1 MNSIQDREVGFQW
14 FSELMGDEP
23 NLNPRII
30 DDLFMSKIVMLNPNL
45 VTETGFE
52 CFFLFF
58 KAVNCKSNNVGSE
71 SRLVYFS
78 IFTFHI
84 FYEMY

>member
-1 MNSIQDREVGFQW
+1 
-14 FSELMGDEP
+14 MGDEP

-30 DDLFMSKIVMLNPNL
+30 DDFFMSKIVMLNPNL

-52 CFFLFF
+52 CFFRFF
-58 KAVNCKSNNVGSE
+58 KAVNCKSNKVGPE

-78 IFTFHI
+78 IFTFYMPIHRDLD
-84 FYEMY
+84 

>member
-1 MNSIQDREVGFQW
+1 
-14 FSELMGDEP
+14 MGDEP

-30 DDLFMSKIVMLNPNL
+30 DDFFMSKIVMLNPNL

-52 CFFLFF
+52 CFFRFC
-58 KAVNCKSNNVGSE
+58 KAVNCKSNKVGPE

-78 IFTFHI
+78 IFTFYMPIHRDLD
-84 FYEMY
+84 

>member
-1 MNSIQDREVGFQW
+1 MQDREVGFQW
-14 FSELMGDEP
+14 FSEIMGNKP

-30 DDLFMSKIVMLNPNL
+30 EDFFMSNIAMLNPNL

-52 CFFLFF
+52 CIFRFF
-58 KAVNCKSNNVGSE
+58 KAVNCKSNYVGPE

-78 IFTFHI
+78 IFTYSI

>member
-1 MNSIQDREVGFQW
+1 MNSLQDREVGFQW

-23 NLNPRII
+23 KLNPKIT
-30 DDLFMSKIVMLNPNL
+30 DDFFMSKIVMLNPNL

-52 CFFLFF
+52 CWIRFF
-58 KAVNCKSNNVGSE
+58 KAVNSKSNNVGSQ

-78 IFTFHI
+78 IFTFYI
-84 FYEMY
+84 FAAM